1 MFVPATIAQFS
12 LQLCASFVCVGLML
26 NFKLVSYN
34 DVLDSFF
41 VSMGFMQNHFSDSEI
56 LDLPFVRVGFMLNCK
71 PFF

>member
-12 LQLCASFVCVGLML
+12 LQLCASFVCVGVML

-34 DVLDSFF
+34 DVLDPFC
-41 VSMGFMQNHFSDSEI
+41 VYGFHAE
-56 LDLPFVRVGFMLNCK
+56 